1 MQPFLFANSATYSTL
16 NVRNIYRRCGI
27 AGEAMEIKDLLNQT
41 SKLPNVPEVVRQLI
55 QALNDPN
62 ANYSDISKK
71 VSEDQTLSL
80 KILRLVNSAH
90 FGLSRKVSSIDEAT
104 VMLGMGRLKTLVI
117 ASGFSNS
124 VTQVEGLDIKKFWS
138 ESFRVATLARWFA
151 AKTDNVD
158 PDIAFTTGII
168 HNIGRLLLHLA
179 QPNRAKAIQT
189 LIEESNVNR
198 SVAEIERLGF
208 TTQEAGKALL
218 DMWSFPAEL
227 GIAVAQHKNPMA
239 HETPSALAGVLNLA
253 CYIND
258 SVREKRDEESV
269 KESYPTDIAT
279 LAGVSPETIDQLAEA
294 LTLESG
300 LDGLAE

>member
-16 NVRNIYRRCGI
+16 NNRNIYRHYGI
-27 AGEAMEIKDLLNQT
+27 VGKAMQIKDLLNQT

-62 ANYSDISKK
+62 ANYSDISQK

-124 VTQVEGLDIKKFWS
+124 VTEVEGLDTKKFWS

-189 LIEESNVNR
+189 LIEESNVSR
-198 SVAEIERLGF
+198 SAAEIERLGF

-227 GIAVAQHKNPMA
+227 GNAVAQHKNPIT
-239 HETPSALAGVLNLA
+239 HEDPSALAAVLNLA
-253 CYIND
+253 CYINA

-269 KESYPTDIAT
+269 KESYPTDIAA
-279 LAGVSPETIDQLAEA
+279 LAGVSPDTINQLAEA

-300 LDGLAE
+300 LDGLTE